1 MNGTQIAFLAVGIVF
16 VVDIVLLLGL
26 ITLKAVHRQ
35 RMESHDQRRSTYLG
49 VLSRRMAFPLHTD
62 YIDPKVVNDGAF
74 LDAVIDLR
82 NTMAG
87 PEIETLAG
95 IIDRYGLVK
104 QQAAR
109 LRSRF
114 PLGRRLRAAVALA
127 EMGDESSA
135 PVLIEFLNDREP
147 EVRIQCA
154 RGLGRM
160 HHTPAIDAIIER
172 FDEESPWVR
181 SRFADTLVGFGAGAV
196 WSLLAYI
203 RVNHDHD
210 EGNEAVIE
218 AIRILGTIGER
229 DVGPALSDLL
239 DSFEDPE
246 LKIAAIDSLGYIGGP
261 MAVAPLVGFLD
272 ADDWRIRN
280 KAAHSLGE
288 IGDPLA
294 DPALRTS
301 LEDENWWVRR
311 SSAAALA
318 GIPGGLETLHR
329 ALHADDVFARDA
341 AAEALADCGELGK
354 ARERQEHGQ
363 ATEDDLE
370 LLSFMTEDALVP

>member
-1 MNGTQIAFLAVGIVF
+1 MTGTQIAYLAVGIVF
-16 VVDIVLLLGL
+16 VVDAVLLLGL
-26 ITLKAVHRQ
+26 ITLKAVHRR
-35 RMESHDQRRSTYLG
+35 RMEHHDQRRSAYLG
-49 VLSRRMAFPLHTD
+49 VLSRRMSYPLHTD
-62 YIDPKVVNDGAF
+62 YIDPKVASDGAF

-87 PEIETLAG
+87 PEIDTLAG

-104 QQAAR
+104 LQASR

-127 EMGDESSA
+127 EMGDDSSA
-135 PVLIEFLNDREP
+135 PILIEFLNDREP

-160 HHTPAIDAIIER
+160 QHTPAIDAIIDR
-172 FDEESPWVR
+172 FGEESPWVR
-181 SRFADTLVGFGAGAV
+181 SRFADTLVGFGRGAV
-196 WSLLAYI
+196 WSLLAYV
-203 RVNHDHD
+203 RVNHDQGD
-210 EGNEAVIE
+210 ANEAVIE

-229 DVGPALSDLL
+229 DVGPGLSDLL
-239 DSFEDPE
+239 DRFEDPE
-246 LKIAAIDSLGYIGGP
+246 LTIAAIEALGYIGGP
-261 MAVAPLVGFLD
+261 MAVTPLVGFLD
-272 ADDWRIRN
+272 ADDWRMRN

-294 DPALRTS
+294 NHALRKS
-301 LEDENWWVRR
+301 LEDQNWWVRR

-318 GIPGGLETLHR
+318 GMSGGLEVLR
-329 ALHADDVFARDA
+329 ESLHAGDVFARDA
-341 AAEALADCGELGK
+341 AAEALADCGELGR
-354 ARERQEHGQ
+354 ARERRERGE
-363 ATEDDLE
+363 ASAGDLE

>member
-16 VVDIVLLLGL
+16 VLDIVLLLGL
-26 ITLKAVHRQ
+26 ITLKAVHRH

-62 YIDPKVVNDGAF
+62 YIDPKVVSDGAF

-104 QQAAR
+104 LQAAR
-109 LRSRF
+109 LRSRY

-135 PVLIEFLNDREP
+135 PLLVEFLDDREP

-160 HHTPAIDAIIER
+160 HYTPAIDAIIER
-172 FDEESPWVR
+172 FGQESPWVR

-218 AIRILGTIGER
+218 AIRILGIIGER
-229 DVGPALSDLL
+229 DVGPAIIDLL
-239 DSFEDPE
+239 DRFHDAE
-246 LKIAAIDSLGYIGGP
+246 LKLAAIDALGYIGGP
-261 MAVAPLVGFLD
+261 MAVSPLVGFLE

-294 DPALRTS
+294 NEALRRS
-301 LEDENWWVRR
+301 LEDGNWWVRR

-318 GIPGGLETLHR
+318 GMPEGLEILHQT
-329 ALHADDVFARDA
+329 LHADDPFARDA
-341 AAEALADCGELGK
+341 AAEALADSGELGK
-354 ARERQEHGQ
+354 ARERQERGE
-363 ATEDDLE
+363 ATAEDLE
-370 LLSFMTEDALVP
+370 LLSFMTEGALVP

>member
-1 MNGTQIAFLAVGIVF
+1 
-16 VVDIVLLLGL
+16 
-26 ITLKAVHRQ
+26 
-35 RMESHDQRRSTYLG
+35 
-49 VLSRRMAFPLHTD
+49 
-62 YIDPKVVNDGAF
+62 
-74 LDAVIDLR
+74 
-82 NTMAG
+82 
-87 PEIETLAG
+87 
-95 IIDRYGLVK
+95 
-104 QQAAR
+104 
-109 LRSRF
+109 
-114 PLGRRLRAAVALA
+114 
-127 EMGDESSA
+127 
-135 PVLIEFLNDREP
+135 
-147 EVRIQCA
+147 
-154 RGLGRM
+154 M

-301 LEDENWWVRR
+301 LGAPQLGGCPRR
-311 SSAAALA
+311 HTRGSGDPAPS
-318 GIPGGLETLHR
+318 P
-329 ALHADDVFARDA
+329 ARRRC
-341 AAEALADCGELGK
+341 L
-354 ARERQEHGQ
+354 R
-363 ATEDDLE
+363 
-370 LLSFMTEDALVP
+370 P

>member
-1 MNGTQIAFLAVGIVF
+1 MNGTQIALLAVGIVF
-16 VVDIVLLLGL
+16 TVDAVLLLGL

-35 RMESHDQRRSTYLG
+35 RMESHDQRRSAFLG
-49 VLSRRMAFPLHTD
+49 VLSRRVSFPLHTD

-114 PLGRRLRAAVALA
+114 PLGRRLRAAVVLA

-135 PVLIEFLNDREP
+135 PVLIEFLDDREP

-172 FDEESPWVR
+172 FGQESPWVR

-196 WSLLAYI
+196 WSLLAYV

-218 AIRILGTIGER
+218 AIRILGIIGER
-229 DVGPALSDLL
+229 DVGPALIDLL
-239 DSFEDPE
+239 HRFRDPE
-246 LKIAAIDSLGYIGGP
+246 LKIAAIDALGYIGGP
-261 MAVAPLVGFLD
+261 MAVTPLIGFLD

-294 DPALRTS
+294 NDALRRG
-301 LEDENWWVRR
+301 LEDANWWVRR

-318 GIPGGLETLHR
+318 GLSEGLEVLHQ
-329 ALHADDVFARDA
+329 ALHSGDLFARDA
-341 AAEALADCGELGK
+341 AAEALADCGELGR
-354 ARERQEHGQ
+354 AREREEQGQ
-363 ATEDDLE
+363 ATDADRQ
-370 LLSFMTEDALVP
+370 LLGFMTEGALVP

>member
-26 ITLKAVHRQ
+26 ITLKTVHRR
-35 RMESHDQRRSTYLG
+35 RMVRHDRRRSTYLG

-135 PVLIEFLNDREP
+135 PVLIEFLDDREP

-172 FDEESPWVR
+172 FAQESPWVR

-203 RVNHDHD
+203 RVNHDQD
-210 EGNEAVIE
+210 DDNEPVIE
-218 AIRILGTIGER
+218 AIRILGIIGER
-229 DVGPALSDLL
+229 DIGPALIDLL
-239 DSFEDPE
+239 DRFEDPE
-246 LKIAAIDSLGYIGGP
+246 LKIAAIDALGYIGGP
-261 MAVAPLVGFLD
+261 MAVAPMVGFLD
-272 ADDWRIRN
+272 TDDWRIRS

-294 DPALRTS
+294 NDALRKG
-301 LEDENWWVRR
+301 LEDTNWWVRR
-311 SSAAALA
+311 NSAAALA
-318 GIPGGLETLHR
+318 GMSEGVEVLHE
-329 ALHADDVFARDA
+329 ALHADDPFARDA
-341 AAEALADCGELGK
+341 AAEALADCGELGR
-354 ARERQEHGQ
+354 ARERQEQGL
-363 ATEDDLE
+363 ATDADLQ
-370 LLSFMTEDALVP
+370 LLSFMTEGALVP

>member
-1 MNGTQIAFLAVGIVF
+1 MNGTQIALLAVGIVF
-16 VVDIVLLLGL
+16 VVDVVLLFGL
-26 ITLKAVHRQ
+26 ITLKTVHRR
-35 RMESHDQRRSTYLG
+35 RMERHDRRRSAYLG

-62 YIDPKVVNDGAF
+62 YIDPKVVSDGAF

-104 QQAAR
+104 RQAAH

-114 PLGRRLRAAVALA
+114 PLGRRLRAAVSLA

-135 PVLIEFLNDREP
+135 PVLIEYLNDREP
-147 EVRIQCA
+147 EIRIQCA

-160 HHTPAIDAIIER
+160 QHTPAIDAIIDR
-172 FDEESPWVR
+172 FGEESPWVR

-203 RVNHDHD
+203 RVNHDHGEN
-210 EGNEAVIE
+210 EGVIE
-218 AIRILGTIGER
+218 AIRVLGTIGER
-229 DVGPALSDLL
+229 DIGPPLSELL
-239 DSFEDPE
+239 SVFQDPE
-246 LKIAAIDSLGYIGGP
+246 LKIATIDALGYIGGP
-261 MAVAPLVGFLD
+261 LAVTPLIGFLD
-272 ADDWRIRN
+272 ADDWRLRA

-294 DPALRTS
+294 NPSLRTS
-301 LEDENWWVRR
+301 LEDDNWWVRR
-311 SSAAALA
+311 NSAAALA
-318 GIPGGLETLHR
+318 GISGGVELLHE
-329 ALHADDVFARDA
+329 ALHAGDMFARDA

-354 ARERQEHGQ
+354 ARERQERGQ
-363 ATEDDLE
+363 ATVADLQ
-370 LLSFMTEDALVP
+370 LLSFMTEDVLVP